1 MDPQSFGA
9 QEKTR
14 TSTALRPL
22 APEASASTNSATWAG
37 SIANIIKMS
46 IVNTFDTFIVES
58 NYRDGFQL
66 QNALFNWLN
75 KEVAF
80 FIF

>member
-1 MDPQSFGA
+1 MSGA
-9 QEKTR
+9 QERTR
-14 TSTALRPL
+14 TSTSFRTL

-37 SIANIIKMS
+37 PVTNIIKMS
-46 IVNTFDTFIVES
+46 VVNTFDTFIVDS

-75 KEVAF
+75 KEVVF